1 VCFFLYRFQNESQ
14 LKIHSGIINFN
25 YLFRKI
31 NLFFIF
37 SWVRAQELGAM
48 VNCILLMSLCFT
60 ILVQAIKRLISI
72 ESVDRT
78 KLKLYIIVGV
88 IGLVI
93 NIMALIILGGL

>member
-1 VCFFLYRFQNESQ
+1 
-14 LKIHSGIINFN
+14 
-25 YLFRKI
+25 
-31 NLFFIF
+31 
-37 SWVRAQELGAM
+37 M

>member
-1 VCFFLYRFQNESQ
+1 
-14 LKIHSGIINFN
+14 
-25 YLFRKI
+25 
-31 NLFFIF
+31 
-37 SWVRAQELGAM
+37 
-48 VNCILLMSLCFT
+48 MSLCFT

>member
-1 VCFFLYRFQNESQ
+1 MFIV
-14 LKIHSGIINFN
+14 
-25 YLFRKI
+25 LFV
-31 NLFFIF
+31 IF

-72 ESVDRT
+72 EPVDRT
-78 KLKLYIIVGV
+78 QLKLYIFVGI

-93 NIMALIILGGL
+93 NVMALGIIGGKYFSLG